1 MRPPAGGR
9 RADKLRGVEHI
20 GGGRA
25 SQVFALDDRK
35 VLRRSAFD
43 AVAEARL
50 MRYLHGL
57 GFPVPEVFAAEGAD
71 MTMQRLHGRTLGEEV
86 SAGAIGAPEA
96 AKVLLDLHDRLH
108 EIDAPGFLSG
118 STRGIEMDAAGTRKV
133 LHLDLHPENVILTDG
148 GPFLID
154 WTNAAAGDPEYDL
167 AVTWAIL
174 VGIDV
179 RDFGPELAAR
189 LAWLEASR
197 TDLAD
202 AFRDRTAHPAR
213 RIAAS
218 YRNADPN
225 TDAAESARL
234 HKALNGS

>member
-1 MRPPAGGR
+1 M
-9 RADKLRGVEHI
+9 
-20 GGGRA
+20 
-25 SQVFALDDRK
+25 

-43 AVAEARL
+43 AAAEARL
-50 MRYLHGL
+50 MRYLHGV

-71 MTMQRLHGRTLGEEV
+71 MTMQRLHGRTLGAEV
-86 SAGAIGAPEA
+86 SAGAVGVPEA
-96 AKVLLDLHDRLH
+96 AKLLLDLHDRLH
-108 EIDAPGFLSG
+108 EIDAPEFLTG
-118 STRGIEMDAAGTRKV
+118 STRGIAMDAAGTRKV
-133 LHLDLHPENVILTDG
+133 LHLDLHPENVILTDD

-179 RDFGPELAAR
+179 RDFGPELAAQ

-202 AFRDRTAHPAR
+202 AFRDRTGRPAR
-213 RIAAS
+213 DIAAA

-225 TDAAESARL
+225 TDQAESNRL
-234 HKALNGS
+234 QEALTNS